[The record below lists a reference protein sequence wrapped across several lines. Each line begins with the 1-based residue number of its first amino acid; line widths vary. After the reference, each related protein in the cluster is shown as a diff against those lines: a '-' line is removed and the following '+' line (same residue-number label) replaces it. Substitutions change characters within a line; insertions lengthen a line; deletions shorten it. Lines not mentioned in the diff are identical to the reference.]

1 MKAMQKSIM
10 TVLLCLGNEHSID
23 LKRVLRGHPGD
34 LDRLKRAIVNSMAI
48 KPEKHEFDLQEK
60 PVIFRHMSAT
70 GG

>member
-1 MKAMQKSIM
+1 
-10 TVLLCLGNEHSID
+10 
-23 LKRVLRGHPGD
+23 LKRVLRSHPGD